1 MFVCLFAVLFLS
13 KQAQEVSKNKRY
25 WKILPLLGFREME
38 MGQQQQMNK
47 WKAVEEIWIDGGLFI
62 TRAILVMKGL

>member
-62 TRAILVMKGL
+62 SRAILVMKGL

>member
-47 WKAVEEIWIDGGLFI
+47 WKAVEEIWIDEGLFI